1 VLRRP
6 IESTALIRHVA
17 GTVSFLF
24 KPLRVIVGGPREVI
38 MRTLASLLTLVALFT
53 CQRTNAQ
60 SEPAIVPDAQAV
72 GPQKPVQQ
80 YYVEDGGAHGG
91 VLESIVVPPKLN
103 APFTLLLETE
113 WVRGLPDGS
122 SITTVNRHG
131 RAHLHGA
138 LVPGAEEW
146 ERQIADDHDSNF

>member
-1 VLRRP
+1 
-6 IESTALIRHVA
+6 
-17 GTVSFLF
+17 
-24 KPLRVIVGGPREVI
+24 
-38 MRTLASLLTLVALFT
+38 MRIIASLLTLVALFT

-122 SITTVNRHG
+122 SIITVNQRRIARDTEG
-131 RAHLHGA
+131 RIYM
-138 LVPGAEEW
+138 
-146 ERQIADDHDSNF
+146 ERWYRCRRMGKTNRR